1 MSRTLDVLTVI
12 MKRDNKQV
20 YKINVDANLSH
31 KEARKSI
38 INMYYWNKANH
49 QEIDVK
55 GWYNQYQYEF
65 INETINI

>member
-1 MSRTLDVLTVI
+1 MNKTLDVLTVI

-20 YKINVDANLSH
+20 YKINVDADLSP
-31 KEARKSI
+31 KEARKCI
-38 INMYYWNKANH
+38 INMYYWNKASY